1 MFGLMVRFRLRP
13 DGAAGFDRLVDET
26 LPLIKAHE
34 PGTLIYTVHTVE
46 GDPDARVFYEL
57 YRDRHAFEE
66 HERQAHVQRFLVRRE
81 EHLAGIE
88 VDFLTLRSGA
98 GLPAGAERWS

>member
-13 DGAAGFDRLVDET
+13 GGAAGFDQLVDEM

-46 GDPDARVFYEL
+46 DDPDARVFYEL
-57 YRDRHAFEE
+57 YRDQGCFEE
-66 HERQAHVQRFLVRRE
+66 HERQPHVQRFLARRE
-81 EHLAGIE
+81 RHLADVEI
-88 VDFLTLRSGA
+88 DYLTLRAGA
-98 GLPAGAERWS
+98 GLPAGAERWT